1 MSAARLLVRPQKK
14 PLEGS
19 VPVPSDRSITH
30 RALILAAL
38 SNGPCEL
45 RGFAYGNDNLGTLRA
60 LGALG
65 VRYEDDQKGT
75 VRLRG
80 VGLNGLRAP
89 EAALDCGHSATTA
102 RLLAGVLS
110 GQPFASRLVG
120 SEQLSRRRMKAVV
133 APLKL
138 DLARIV
144 GAAPARDATDLCLPL
159 DIGGLESGQR
169 LGPIEY
175 AMMAPNDHAKGALLF
190 AGLFASGPTQIF
202 EPVVSRDHTE
212 RLLSELG
219 MPVRTAG
226 SLVSL
231 HPPADPLAIR
241 GFEFDLPG
249 DISAAAFVL
258 VAGELVPGSNVST
271 RRTGLNPT
279 RAGILEVIRAF
290 GGRMGITP
298 KGDSLGEPWGEINAV
313 GSVLRGT
320 RVAGETAL
328 RALDEIPA
336 ICALA
341 ARARGTTEISEVA
354 ELREDEPDRLDALVG
369 LLRAFG
375 VEAAP
380 RVDGLVIEGRPERA
394 LTAARISSGGDHR
407 LAMTAALLGL
417 VADGETV
424 VEDVDCMAVSFPRF
438 VGTLRALGADIEVQR

>member
-1 MSAARLLVRPQKK
+1 MTS

-60 LGALG
+60 LGGLG
-65 VRYEDDQKGT
+65 VRYDDDQKGT

-80 VGLNGLRAP
+80 VGLAGLKAP
-89 EAALDCGHSATTA
+89 EKELDCGHSPTTA
-102 RLLAGVLS
+102 RLLTGVLS
-110 GQPFASRLVG
+110 GQPFASRLIG

-133 APLKL
+133 DPLVL
-138 DLARIV
+138 RGARITGV
-144 GAAPARDATDLCLPL
+144 PCALDSADYALPL
-159 DIGGLESGQR
+159 DIAGLENGQR
-169 LGPIEY
+169 LGAIEY
-175 AMMAPNDHAKGALLF
+175 AMTAPNDHAKGALLF
-190 AGLFASGPTQIF
+190 SGLFASGPTVIF
-202 EPVVSRDHTE
+202 EPMVSRDHTE
-212 RLLSELG
+212 RLMSELG
-219 MPVRTAG
+219 MPIQTAG
-226 SLVSL
+226 SMVSL

-241 GFEFDLPG
+241 GFEVDLPG

-258 VAGELVPGSNVST
+258 VAAELVPGSNVST

-290 GGRMGITP
+290 GGRIGITP

-320 RVAGETAL
+320 RVSGEVAL
-328 RALDEIPA
+328 RALDEIPVT
-336 ICALA
+336 CALA
-341 ARARGTTEISEVA
+341 ARARGVTEISEVA
-354 ELREDEPDRLDALVG
+354 ELREDEPDRVSALTE

-375 VEAAP
+375 VQASARP
-380 RVDGLVIEGRPERA
+380 DGLVIEGQADCPLRA
-394 LTAARISSGGDHR
+394 AHVSTGGDHR
-407 LAMTAALLGL
+407 LAMTAAVLGL

-424 VEDVDCMAVSFPRF
+424 IDDVDCLAVSFPRF

>member
-1 MSAARLLVRPQKK
+1 MTPARLLVRPQRG

-65 VRYEDDQKGT
+65 VRYEDDEKGT

-80 VGLNGLRAP
+80 VGLAGLRQPTA
-89 EAALDCGHSATTA
+89 EIDCGHSPTTA

-110 GQPFASRLVG
+110 AQPFASRLVG
-120 SEQLSRRRMKAVV
+120 SAALSRRRMKAVV
-133 APLKL
+133 APLVQRGAL
-138 DLARIV
+138 IRASAGSAHPNDLA
-144 GAAPARDATDLCLPL
+144 LPL
-159 DIGGLESGQR
+159 DIAGLLPGQR
-169 LGPIEY
+169 LAGIEY
-175 AMMAPNDHAKGALLF
+175 AMTAPNDHAKGALLF
-190 AGLFASGPTQIF
+190 AGLFASGPTVIF

-212 RLLSELG
+212 RLMSELG

-226 SLVSL
+226 SMVSL
-231 HPPADPLAIR
+231 HPPADPLSIR
-241 GFEFDLPG
+241 GFEVDLPG
-249 DISAAAFVL
+249 DITAAAFVL
-258 VAGELVPGSNVST
+258 AAAELVPGSNVST

-279 RAGILEVIRAF
+279 RAGILEVLRAF

-298 KGDSLGEPWGEINAV
+298 KGDSLGEPWGEVNAV

-320 RVAGETAL
+320 KVSGEIAL
-328 RALDEIPA
+328 RTLDELPV

-341 ARARGTTEISEVA
+341 ARARGVTEVTDVA
-354 ELREDEPDRLDALVG
+354 ELREEETDRIAALTE

-375 VEAAP
+375 VQATAGS
-380 RVDGLVIEGRPERA
+380 DGILIEGQPERP
-394 LTAARISSGGDHR
+394 LSAARINCRGDHR
-407 LAMTAALLGL
+407 LAMTAAVLGL
-417 VADGETV
+417 VADGETIID
-424 VEDVDCMAVSFPRF
+424 DVDCLAVSFPRF
-438 VGTLRALGADIEVQR
+438 AGTLRALGADIEVQR

>member
-1 MSAARLLVRPQKK
+1 MTPARLIVRPQTS

-75 VRLRG
+75 VRVRG
-80 VGLNGLRAP
+80 VGLSGLRAP
-89 EAALDCGHSATTA
+89 ASEIDCGHSPTTA

-110 GQPFASRLVG
+110 AQPFASRLVG
-120 SEQLSRRRMKAVV
+120 SPALSRRRMKAVV
-133 APLKL
+133 APLVQRG
-138 DLARIV
+138 ARI
-144 GAAPARDATDLCLPL
+144 AASACSAHPDDVALPL
-159 DIGGLESGQR
+159 DIGALEPGQR
-169 LGPIEY
+169 LAGIEY
-175 AMMAPNDHAKGALLF
+175 AMIAPNDHAKGALLF
-190 AGLFASGPTQIF
+190 AGLFAAGPTVIF

-212 RLLSELG
+212 RLMSELG
-219 MPVRTAG
+219 MPVKTAG
-226 SLVSL
+226 SMVSL

-241 GFEFDLPG
+241 GFDVDLPG
-249 DISAAAFVL
+249 DITAAAFVL
-258 VAGELVPGSNVST
+258 AAAELVPGSNVST

-279 RAGILEVIRAF
+279 RAGILEMLRAF

-298 KGDSLGEPWGEINAV
+298 KGDSLGEPWGEVNAV

-320 RVAGETAL
+320 KISGEIAL
-328 RALDEIPA
+328 RTLDELPV

-341 ARARGTTEISEVA
+341 ARARGVTEISDVA
-354 ELREDEPDRLDALVG
+354 ELREEETDRIAALTE

-375 VEAAP
+375 VQATA
-380 RVDGLVIEGRPERA
+380 RADGLVIEGQPERA
-394 LTAARISSGGDHR
+394 LSAVRLSCKGDHR
-407 LAMTAALLGL
+407 VAMAAAVLGL
-417 VADGETV
+417 LADGETIID
-424 VEDVDCMAVSFPRF
+424 DVDCLAVSFPRF
-438 VGTLRALGADIEVQR
+438 AGTLRALGADIEVQR

>member
-1 MSAARLLVRPQKK
+1 MTPARLLVRPQRG

-65 VRYEDDQKGT
+65 VRYEDDEKGT

-80 VGLNGLRAP
+80 VGLAGLKQPTA
-89 EAALDCGHSATTA
+89 EIDCGHSPTTA

-110 GQPFASRLVG
+110 AQPFPSRLVG
-120 SEQLSRRRMKAVV
+120 SAALSRRRMKAVV
-133 APLKL
+133 APLVQRGAFIRASAASAHPD
-138 DLARIV
+138 DLA
-144 GAAPARDATDLCLPL
+144 LPL
-159 DIGGLESGQR
+159 DIAGLPPGKR
-169 LGPIEY
+169 LAGIEY
-175 AMMAPNDHAKGALLF
+175 AMTAPNDHAKGALLF
-190 AGLFASGPTQIF
+190 AGLFASGPTVIF

-212 RLLSELG
+212 RLMSELG

-226 SLVSL
+226 SMVSL
-231 HPPADPLAIR
+231 HPPADPLSIR
-241 GFEFDLPG
+241 GFEVDLPG
-249 DISAAAFVL
+249 DITAAAFVL
-258 VAGELVPGSNVST
+258 AAAELVPGSNVST

-279 RAGILEVIRAF
+279 RAGILEVLRAF

-298 KGDSLGEPWGEINAV
+298 KGDSLGEPWGEVNAV

-320 RVAGETAL
+320 KVSGEIAL
-328 RALDEIPA
+328 RTLDELPV

-341 ARARGTTEISEVA
+341 ARARGVTEVTDVA
-354 ELREDEPDRLDALVG
+354 ELREEETDRIAALTE

-375 VEAAP
+375 VQATAGA
-380 RVDGLVIEGRPERA
+380 DGILIEGQPERP
-394 LTAARISSGGDHR
+394 LSAARINCRGDHR
-407 LAMTAALLGL
+407 LAMTAAVLGL
-417 VADGETV
+417 VADGETIID
-424 VEDVDCMAVSFPRF
+424 DVDCLAVSFPRF
-438 VGTLRALGADIEVQR
+438 AGTLRALGADIEVQR